1 MSLGEM
7 TVVNDEDVEV
17 MLAVTR
23 LAYATSDISRDISAT
38 RRRKGGRGM
47 RKMTKKV
54 SRGMQDRVLIRA
66 CRSMEGFVCGG
77 PNETVD
83 TLAYRIEERVCEGMS
98 WIMMFFLRHLVSW
111 AVSFIIDWM
120 TRELEADVD
129 YN

>member
-23 LAYATSDISRDISAT
+23 LAYATSDISRDIDVP
-38 RRRKGGRGM
+38 RRRGGRGR

-54 SRGMQDRVLIRA
+54 SRGLQDRVLVRA

-111 AVSFIIDWM
+111 AISFIIDWM